1 MLMFRWPPSVFE
13 NYVIDHREIHE
24 ECERKYGKP
33 LQMAVRSTYNPKS
46 KKYFAF
52 SPGYMPV
59 FINYRKDL
67 WDDVGIFPGTWEDI
81 RRGGLKIK
89 QKHGKSIGI
98 GFNKTDYALNSIM
111 YSFGASVQD
120 EMGNIV
126 INSKE
131 TLEALRFV
139 RALYEE
145 SIASDANWNGYK
157 WHMNSM
163 ISGELSLTHET
174 NIITR
179 TAEMGLP
186 EMSEKI
192 QLAKTPEGPVRR
204 LGSNVM
210 ACYLIWKFAEN
221 IEGAKKFLVDYVGN
235 FQKAFLA
242 SRFLYF
248 PCFPDTV
255 PDKEQLLANDSRGQ
269 PPTKY
274 KMLED
279 VAQWTTNVG
288 YPGYANAAI
297 GEIEGTNIISK
308 MFQNGA
314 GIYSKDITVEDAV
327 RNAEEECKRIFT
339 KWKEKGLL

>member
-1 MLMFRWPPSVFE
+1 MLMFRWPPAVFE

-33 LQMAVRSTYNPKS
+33 LEMAVRSTYNPKS

-67 WDDVGIFPGTWEDI
+67 WDDVGVFPGTWEDI
-81 RRGGLKIK
+81 RRGGMKIK
-89 QKHGKSIGI
+89 QKHGNSIGI
-98 GFNKTDYALNSIM
+98 GFDKTDYALNAIM

-120 EMGNIV
+120 EMGNLD
-126 INSKE
+126 INSKQ
-131 TLEALRFV
+131 TLDAVRFV
-139 RALYEE
+139 KTLYEE
-145 SIASDANWNGYK
+145 SMTSEANWGSDK

-163 ISGELSLTHET
+163 ISGELSLTSEI

-204 LGSNVM
+204 LGSNRM

-221 IEGAKKFLVDYVGN
+221 IEGAKQFLVDYVGN
-235 FQKAFLA
+235 FQKVFLA

-248 PCFPDTV
+248 PCFPNTV
-255 PDKEQLLANDSRGQ
+255 PDIEQLLANDSSGQ

-274 KMLED
+274 KVLED
-279 VAQWTTNVG
+279 VAKWTTNCG
-288 YPGYANAAI
+288 YPGCANAAI
-297 GEIEGTNIISK
+297 GEIEGSNIISK
-308 MFQNGA
+308 MFQNGS
-314 GIYSKDITVEDAV
+314 GFYSKDIS
-327 RNAEEECKRIFT
+327 AEEAVKKAETECKRIFT
-339 KWKEKGLL
+339 KWKEKELL